1 MDIPFRLDKREKKEK
16 KKGFY
21 INVKDEE
28 LWSEV
33 IIICSSDF
41 HLHGSAEEVGVQSDH
56 LFGGST
62 YAVCLPANKTVGINE
77 PFVRE

>member
-1 MDIPFRLDKREKKEK
+1 MVDIPLTDFIELKRKSLLH
-16 KKGFY
+16 
-21 INVKDEE
+21 NVKDEQP
-28 LWSEV
+28 WSEV
-33 IIICSSDF
+33 IIICSDEF

-56 LFGGST
+56 LSCRST